1 MNFQFHILAP
11 NTEEAPPRRSPR
23 KNAYE
28 VLQSKNAGGSDG
40 NKKASKKVVKKR
52 PQVAQKSQAKAP
64 TVKQTL
70 VYETVG
76 PDKVVKTAVKR
87 THEEQRWEYVM
98 SRKHKWG
105 FLTMVWYD

>member
-1 MNFQFHILAP
+1 MNNLQILRVWFSLKLKFQFHILAP
-11 NTEEAPPRRSPR
+11 NTEEEEAPPRRSPR

-40 NKKASKKVVKKR
+40 NKKATKKVVKKR

-76 PDKVVKTAVKR
+76 PDKVVKTSVKR
-87 THEEQRWEYVM
+87 THKEQQR
-98 SRKHKWG
+98 
-105 FLTMVWYD
+105 